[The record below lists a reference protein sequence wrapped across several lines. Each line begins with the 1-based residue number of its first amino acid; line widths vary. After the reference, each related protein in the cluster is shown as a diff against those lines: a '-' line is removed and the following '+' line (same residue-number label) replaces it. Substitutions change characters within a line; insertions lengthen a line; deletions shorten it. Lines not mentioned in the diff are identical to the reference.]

1 MATIREELV
10 LADKFSAT
18 FGRYINLS
26 STAANASSMASSAAS
41 NYQSV
46 LGSLDRRLISL
57 NAQFAAVA
65 TRQESLAASGAQNSA
80 EFIQLEQRAERLG
93 ASIRDLQTQYDLV
106 AGQFDEVSAAARK
119 AAGAQDEFA
128 ESARGAKTAG
138 SGLLGTLKSL
148 VGGYV
153 GIQGVKALVGL
164 SDTMAQTSARLN
176 MVNSQFGTTLDLNQM
191 IYESAQRSR
200 GAYADTADLVG
211 KLGTLA
217 ADSFST
223 PEELIGFA
231 EQINKQ
237 YVLSGTSAQGA
248 QAATLQLT
256 QALSSGTLRGE
267 ELNSVLEQ
275 APTIVQSI
283 GDYLGKTTGEIREL
297 ASEGLITSDIVKAAI
312 LSAAEETN
320 AAFEE
325 MPMTWSQVWTM
336 MQNTAIMALQP
347 VLSGVNWLANNIDII
362 GPPVLGLA
370 GALGFVA
377 AATAAYNAQQT
388 ITNTL
393 MAIGAAR
400 AAIKNGATL
409 AEAAA
414 TTTATGAQVGLNAA
428 MLASPVTWVVGGVM
442 LLIGALYGGVA
453 AYNELTDSSVSA
465 TGIITGAMGGLFAF
479 VGNGFILLWNIIGEA
494 ATFLENV
501 FIHPVEVVKFLFL
514 GMAES
519 VLSYIS
525 QMMQGIQ
532 DTVNKIPGV
541 EVDIT
546 SGINGLISDIQSK
559 SQSIIDN
566 TQWKEYDPIAYM
578 NIGEWAAKGY
588 SLGANFNPFGSG
600 SSFDMDDWLNN
611 TDFATDISDIAGDV
625 SGIQK
630 SVSLAD
636 EDIKSLVD
644 MAERRYVNNIN
655 LTAQSPVI
663 SVQGQNTGDSAADRR
678 ALADAIKDILV
689 EQSSSASLR
698 STARTK

>member
-106 AGQFDEVSAAARK
+106 AGQFDEVSAAARE

-362 GPPVLGLA
+362 GPPVVAVA
-370 GALGFVA
+370 GAFAIAGGAIALYTAQQKLSSAWTAIMA
-377 AATAAYNAQQT
+377 ARTMLLHGSTIAQTAAQY
-388 ITNTL
+388 
-393 MAIGAAR
+393 
-400 AAIKNGATL
+400 
-409 AEAAA
+409 
-414 TTTATGAQVGLNAA
+414 GLNAA
-428 MLASPVTWVVGGVM
+428 MLGSPVLWVVGGVM

-465 TGIITGAMGGLFAF
+465 TGIITGGIAAIVAIG
-479 VGNGFILLWNIIGEA
+479 GNGFILLWNTIG
-494 ATFLENV
+494 TFANFFGNV
-501 FIHPVEVVKFLFL
+501 FTHPVATVETLFL
-514 GMAES
+514 DMVAN
-519 VLSYIS
+519 VLGAIS
-525 QMMQGIQ
+525 GLAQGIQ
-532 DTVNKIPGV
+532 DVANSFGL
-541 EVDIT
+541 DWDLT
-546 SGINGLISDIQSK
+546 SGINSWRDKALSESARIKEASG
-559 SQSIIDN
+559 
-566 TQWKEYDPIAYM
+566 WKEYDPIAYM

-600 SSFDMDDWLNN
+600 SSFDMDDWLGN

-663 SVQGQNTGDSAADRR
+663 TVQGQNTGDSAADRR

-689 EQSSSASLR
+689 EQSSSASMR

>member
-10 LADKFSAT
+10 LADMFSPSLT
-18 FGRYINLS
+18 RYITMS
-26 STAANASSMASSAAS
+26 AQAANASSMASSAAS

-106 AGQFDEVSAAARK
+106 AGQFDEVSVAARK

-128 ESARGAKTAG
+128 ESARGANMAG
-138 SGLLGTLKSL
+138 SNLLGTLKSL
-148 VGGYV
+148 AGGYV
-153 GIQGVKALVGL
+153 GIQGIKSLVGL

-191 IYESAQRSR
+191 IYESAQASRSAYQQTAGLVAR
-200 GAYADTADLVG
+200 IGANASDA
-211 KLGTLA
+211 
-217 ADSFST
+217 FSG
-223 PEELIGFA
+223 PEEIVTFA
-231 EQINKQ
+231 EQLNKQ
-237 YVLSGTSAQGA
+237 YILSGASAAEAAGA
-248 QAATLQLT
+248 TQQLT
-256 QALSSGTLRGE
+256 QALASGVLRGD
-267 ELNSVLEQ
+267 ELNSVMDQ
-275 APTIVQSI
+275 APGAIQAI
-283 GDYLGKTTGEIREL
+283 ADYLDVTKGEIREL
-297 ASEGLITSDIVKAAI
+297 ASEGLITTDIVKAAI

-325 MPMTWSQVWTM
+325 MPLTWSQVWTM

-347 VLSGVNWLANNIDII
+347 VLGGINWLANNIDIV
-362 GPPVLGLA
+362 GPPVLGVA
-370 GALGFVA
+370 GAFVIAGGAIALYTTQQKISATWTAFMA
-377 AATAAYNAQQT
+377 ARQMLLSGATISQTAAQY
-388 ITNTL
+388 
-393 MAIGAAR
+393 
-400 AAIKNGATL
+400 
-409 AEAAA
+409 
-414 TTTATGAQVGLNAA
+414 GLNAA
-428 MLASPVTWVVGGVM
+428 MLASPIIWTVGGIM
-442 LLIGALYGGVA
+442 LLTGALYGGVA

-465 TGIITGAMGGLFAF
+465 TGIITGAMGGMFAF
-479 VGNGFILLWNIIGEA
+479 VGNGFIFLWNGISDFANFFG
-494 ATFLENV
+494 NV
-501 FIHPVEVVKFLFL
+501 FNDPVASVQLLFL
-514 GMAES
+514 GMVEN
-519 VLSYIS
+519 VLGYIGGLA
-525 QMMQGIQ
+525 QGIQ
-532 DTVNKIPGV
+532 DLLNKIPGV
-541 EVDIT
+541 EVDLT
-546 SGINGLISDIQSK
+546 SGVNEGLSKVGNLSDQIKQASG
-559 SQSIIDN
+559 
-566 TQWKEYDPIAYM
+566 WKEYAEKFDFLNPSEMAAGAYS
-578 NIGEWAAKGY
+578 W
-588 SLGANFNPFGSG
+588 GANLNLFGSG
-600 SSFDMDDWLNN
+600 TSLDMDDWLNN

-663 SVQGQNTGDSAADRR
+663 TVQGQNTGDSAADRR

>member
-1 MATIREELV
+1 
-10 LADKFSAT
+10 
-18 FGRYINLS
+18 
-26 STAANASSMASSAAS
+26 
-41 NYQSV
+41 
-46 LGSLDRRLISL
+46 
-57 NAQFAAVA
+57 
-65 TRQESLAASGAQNSA
+65 
-80 EFIQLEQRAERLG
+80 
-93 ASIRDLQTQYDLV
+93 
-106 AGQFDEVSAAARK
+106 
-119 AAGAQDEFA
+119 
-128 ESARGAKTAG
+128 
-138 SGLLGTLKSL
+138 
-148 VGGYV
+148 
-153 GIQGVKALVGL
+153 
-164 SDTMAQTSARLN
+164 MAQTSARLN

-362 GPPVLGLA
+362 GPPVVAVA
-370 GALGFVA
+370 GAFAIAGGAIALYTAQQKLSSTWTAIMA
-377 AATAAYNAQQT
+377 ARTMLLNGSTIAQTAAQY
-388 ITNTL
+388 
-393 MAIGAAR
+393 
-400 AAIKNGATL
+400 
-409 AEAAA
+409 
-414 TTTATGAQVGLNAA
+414 GLNAA
-428 MLASPVTWVVGGVM
+428 MLASPVLWAVGGVM

-600 SSFDMDDWLNN
+600 SSFDMDDWLGN

-663 SVQGQNTGDSAADRR
+663 QVQGQNTGDSAADRR

>member
-106 AGQFDEVSAAARK
+106 AGQFDEVSAAARE

-347 VLSGVNWLANNIDII
+347 VLSGVNWLANNIDTI
-362 GPPVLGLA
+362 GPPLLGL
-370 GALGFVA
+370 
-377 AATAAYNAQQT
+377 
-388 ITNTL
+388 
-393 MAIGAAR
+393 GAAFGVFWI
-400 AAIKNGATL
+400 AANGATI
-409 AEAAA
+409 AAGA
-414 TTTATGAQVGLNAA
+414 TTMLTTATNFLSIGFGVLTGNTAA
-428 MLASPVTWVVGGVM
+428 ASAAVLTYNSALMASPVTWAVGGIM
-442 LLIGALYGGVA
+442 LLTGALYGGVA

-465 TGIITGAMGGLFAF
+465 TGIITGGIAAIVAIG
-479 VGNGFILLWNIIGEA
+479 GNGFILLWNTIGSFA
-494 ATFLENV
+494 NFFGNV
-501 FIHPVEVVKFLFL
+501 FTHPVAAVETLFL
-514 GMAES
+514 DMVAN
-519 VLSYIS
+519 VLGAIS
-525 QMMQGIQ
+525 GLAQGIQ
-532 DTVNKIPGV
+532 DVANSFGL
-541 EVDIT
+541 DWNLT
-546 SGINGLISDIQSK
+546 SGINSWRDKALSESARIKEASGLTEYAPAIDYLNPSSMAAEWYTWGSK
-559 SQSIIDN
+559 
-566 TQWKEYDPIAYM
+566 
-578 NIGEWAAKGY
+578 
-588 SLGANFNPFGSG
+588 LNPFGSG
-600 SSFDMDDWLNN
+600 SSFDMDDWLSN

-663 SVQGQNTGDSAADRR
+663 TVQGQNTGDSAADRR

-689 EQSSSASLR
+689 EQSSSASMR

>member
-106 AGQFDEVSAAARK
+106 AGQFDEVSAAARE

-312 LSAAEETN
+312 LSAADETN

-325 MPMTWSQVWTM
+325 MPLTWSQVWTM
-336 MQNTAIMALQP
+336 MQNTAIIALQP
-347 VLSGVNWLANNIDII
+347 VLGGINWLANNIDIV
-362 GPPVLGLA
+362 GPPVLGVA
-370 GALGFVA
+370 GAFVIAGGAIALYTTQQKISATWTAFMA
-377 AATAAYNAQQT
+377 ARQMLLSGATISQTAAQY
-388 ITNTL
+388 
-393 MAIGAAR
+393 
-400 AAIKNGATL
+400 
-409 AEAAA
+409 
-414 TTTATGAQVGLNAA
+414 GLNAA
-428 MLASPVTWVVGGVM
+428 MLASPIIWTVGGIM
-442 LLIGALYGGVA
+442 LLTGALYGGVA

-465 TGIITGAMGGLFAF
+465 TGIITGGIAAIVAIG
-479 VGNGFILLWNIIGEA
+479 GNGFILLWNTIGSFA
-494 ATFLENV
+494 NFFGNV
-501 FIHPVEVVKFLFL
+501 FTHPVAAVETLFL
-514 GMAES
+514 DMVAN
-519 VLSYIS
+519 VLGAIS
-525 QMMQGIQ
+525 GLAQGIQ
-532 DTVNKIPGV
+532 DVANSFGL
-541 EVDIT
+541 DWDLT
-546 SGINGLISDIQSK
+546 SGINSWRDKALSESARIKEASGLTEYAPAIDYLNPSSMASEWYTWGSK
-559 SQSIIDN
+559 
-566 TQWKEYDPIAYM
+566 
-578 NIGEWAAKGY
+578 
-588 SLGANFNPFGSG
+588 LNPFGSG
-600 SSFDMDDWLNN
+600 SSFDMDDWLSN

-663 SVQGQNTGDSAADRR
+663 TVQGQNTGDSAADRR

>member
-106 AGQFDEVSAAARK
+106 AGQFDEVSAAARE

-128 ESARGAKTAG
+128 ESARGANMAG
-138 SGLLGTLKSL
+138 SNLLGTLKSL
-148 VGGYV
+148 AGGYV

-320 AAFEE
+320 ADFEE

-362 GPPVLGLA
+362 GPPVVAVA
-370 GALGFVA
+370 GAFAIAGGAIALYTAQQKLSSTWTAIMA
-377 AATAAYNAQQT
+377 ARTMLLNGSTIAQTAAQY
-388 ITNTL
+388 
-393 MAIGAAR
+393 
-400 AAIKNGATL
+400 
-409 AEAAA
+409 
-414 TTTATGAQVGLNAA
+414 GLNAA
-428 MLASPVTWVVGGVM
+428 MLGSPVMWVVGGVM

-494 ATFLENV
+494 ATFLENG

-546 SGINGLISDIQSK
+546 SGINGRISDIQSK

-663 SVQGQNTGDSAADRR
+663 TVQGQNTGDSAADRR

>member
-106 AGQFDEVSAAARK
+106 AGQFDEVSAAARE

-362 GPPVLGLA
+362 GPPVVAVA
-370 GALGFVA
+370 GAFAIAGGAIALYTAQQKLSSAWTAIMA
-377 AATAAYNAQQT
+377 ARTMLLHGSTIAQTAAQY
-388 ITNTL
+388 
-393 MAIGAAR
+393 
-400 AAIKNGATL
+400 
-409 AEAAA
+409 
-414 TTTATGAQVGLNAA
+414 GLNAA
-428 MLASPVTWVVGGVM
+428 MLGSPVMWVVGGVM

-494 ATFLENV
+494 ATFLENA
-501 FIHPVEVVKFLFL
+501 FTHPVATVETLFL
-514 GMAES
+514 DMVAN
-519 VLSYIS
+519 VLGAIS
-525 QMMQGIQ
+525 GLAQGIQ
-532 DTVNKIPGV
+532 DVANSFGL
-541 EVDIT
+541 DWDLT
-546 SGINGLISDIQSK
+546 SGINSWRDKALSESARIKEASG
-559 SQSIIDN
+559 
-566 TQWKEYDPIAYM
+566 WKEYDPIAYM

-600 SSFDMDDWLNN
+600 SSFDMDDWLSN

-663 SVQGQNTGDSAADRR
+663 TVQGQNTGDSAADRR

-689 EQSSSASLR
+689 EQSSSASMR

>member
-65 TRQESLAASGAQNSA
+65 TRQEALAASGAQNSA

-93 ASIRDLQTQYDLV
+93 SSIRDLQTQYDLV
-106 AGQFDEVSAAARK
+106 VGQFDEVSVAARK
-119 AAGAQDEFA
+119 AAGARDEFA
-128 ESARGAKTAG
+128 ESARGANMAG
-138 SGLLGTLKSL
+138 SNLLGTLKSL
-148 VGGYV
+148 AGGYV

-362 GPPVLGLA
+362 GPPVVAVA
-370 GALGFVA
+370 GAFAIAGGAIALYTAQQKLSSAWTAIMA
-377 AATAAYNAQQT
+377 ARTMLLNGSTIAQTAAQY
-388 ITNTL
+388 
-393 MAIGAAR
+393 
-400 AAIKNGATL
+400 
-409 AEAAA
+409 
-414 TTTATGAQVGLNAA
+414 GLNAA
-428 MLASPVTWVVGGVM
+428 MLGSPVMWVVGGVM

-465 TGIITGAMGGLFAF
+465 TGIITGAMAGLFAF
-479 VGNGFILLWNIIGEA
+479 VGNGFIFLWNGVSD
-494 ATFLENV
+494 FVNFFGNV
-501 FIHPVEVVKFLFL
+501 FNDPVASVQLLFL
-514 GMAES
+514 GMVEN
-519 VLSYIS
+519 VLGYIGGLA
-525 QMMQGIQ
+525 QGIQ
-532 DTVNKIPGV
+532 DLLNKIPGV
-541 EVDIT
+541 EVDLT
-546 SGINGLISDIQSK
+546 SGVNEGLSKVGNLSDQIKQASG
-559 SQSIIDN
+559 
-566 TQWKEYDPIAYM
+566 WKEYAEKFDFLSPSEMAAGAYS
-578 NIGEWAAKGY
+578 W
-588 SLGANFNPFGSG
+588 GANLNLFGSG
-600 SSFDMDDWLNN
+600 TSFDMDDWLNN

-663 SVQGQNTGDSAADRR
+663 TVQGQNTGDSAADRR

>member
-80 EFIQLEQRAERLG
+80 EFIQLEQRADRLG

-106 AGQFDEVSAAARK
+106 AGQFDEVSAAARE

-138 SGLLGTLKSL
+138 SGLLGSLKSL

-362 GPPVLGLA
+362 GPPVVAVA
-370 GALGFVA
+370 GAFAIAGGAIALYTAQQKLSSAWTAIMA
-377 AATAAYNAQQT
+377 ARTMLLHGSTIAQTAAQY
-388 ITNTL
+388 
-393 MAIGAAR
+393 
-400 AAIKNGATL
+400 
-409 AEAAA
+409 
-414 TTTATGAQVGLNAA
+414 GLNAA
-428 MLASPVTWVVGGVM
+428 MLGSPVMWVVGGVM

-630 SVSLAD
+630 SVSLAE

-663 SVQGQNTGDSAADRR
+663 TVQGQNTGDSAADRR

>member
-93 ASIRDLQTQYDLV
+93 SSIRDLQTQYDLV
-106 AGQFDEVSAAARK
+106 AGQFDEVSVAARK

-128 ESARGAKTAG
+128 ESSRGANMAG
-138 SGLLGTLKSL
+138 SNLLGTLKSL
-148 VGGYV
+148 AGGYV
-153 GIQGVKALVGL
+153 GIQGIKSLGGL

-176 MVNSQFGTTLDLNQM
+176 RVNSQFGTTLDLNQM

-200 GAYADTADLVG
+200 GAYAATTDLVG

-248 QAATLQLT
+248 KAATLQLT

-325 MPMTWSQVWTM
+325 MPLTWSQVWTM

-347 VLSGVNWLANNIDII
+347 VLGGINWLVNNIDTI
-362 GPPVLGLA
+362 GPPLLGL
-370 GALGFVA
+370 
-377 AATAAYNAQQT
+377 
-388 ITNTL
+388 
-393 MAIGAAR
+393 GAAFGVFWI
-400 AAIKNGATL
+400 AANGATI
-409 AEAAA
+409 AAGA
-414 TTTATGAQVGLNAA
+414 TTMLTTATNFLSIGFGVLTGNTAA
-428 MLASPVTWVVGGVM
+428 ASAAVLTYNSALMASPVTWALGGVM
-442 LLIGALYGGVA
+442 LLTGALYGGVA

-465 TGIITGAMGGLFAF
+465 TGIITGGIAAIVAIG
-479 VGNGFILLWNIIGEA
+479 GNGFILLWNTIGSFA
-494 ATFLENV
+494 NFFGNV
-501 FIHPVEVVKFLFL
+501 FTHPVAAVETLFL
-514 GMAES
+514 DMVAN
-519 VLSYIS
+519 VLGAIS
-525 QMMQGIQ
+525 GLAQGIQ
-532 DTVNKIPGV
+532 DVANSFGL
-541 EVDIT
+541 DWDLT
-546 SGINGLISDIQSK
+546 SGINSWRDKALSESARIKEASGLTEYAPAIDYLNPSSMASEWYTWGSK
-559 SQSIIDN
+559 
-566 TQWKEYDPIAYM
+566 
-578 NIGEWAAKGY
+578 
-588 SLGANFNPFGSG
+588 LNPFGSG
-600 SSFDMDDWLNN
+600 SSFDMDDWLSN

-630 SVSLAD
+630 NVSLAE

-663 SVQGQNTGDSAADRR
+663 TVQGQNTGDSAADRR

>member
-26 STAANASSMASSAAS
+26 STAANASSMASSAAA

-65 TRQESLAASGAQNSA
+65 TRQEALAASGAQNSA

-106 AGQFDEVSAAARK
+106 AGQFDEVSAAARE

-362 GPPVLGLA
+362 GPPVVAVA
-370 GALGFVA
+370 GAFAIAGGAIALYTAQQKLSSAWTAIMA
-377 AATAAYNAQQT
+377 ARTMLLHGSTIAQTAAQY
-388 ITNTL
+388 
-393 MAIGAAR
+393 
-400 AAIKNGATL
+400 
-409 AEAAA
+409 
-414 TTTATGAQVGLNAA
+414 GLNAA
-428 MLASPVTWVVGGVM
+428 MLGSPVMWVVGGVM

-465 TGIITGAMGGLFAF
+465 TGIITGGIAAIVAIG
-479 VGNGFILLWNIIGEA
+479 GNGFILLWNTIGSFA
-494 ATFLENV
+494 NFFGNV
-501 FIHPVEVVKFLFL
+501 FTHPVAAVETLFL
-514 GMAES
+514 DMVAN
-519 VLSYIS
+519 VLGAIS
-525 QMMQGIQ
+525 GLAQGIQ
-532 DTVNKIPGV
+532 DVANSFGL
-541 EVDIT
+541 DWDLT
-546 SGINGLISDIQSK
+546 SGINSWRDKALSESARIKEASGLTEYAPAIDYLNPSSMASEWYTWGSK
-559 SQSIIDN
+559 
-566 TQWKEYDPIAYM
+566 
-578 NIGEWAAKGY
+578 
-588 SLGANFNPFGSG
+588 LNPFGSG
-600 SSFDMDDWLNN
+600 SSFDMDDWLSN

-663 SVQGQNTGDSAADRR
+663 TVQGQNTGDSAADRR

>member
-80 EFIQLEQRAERLG
+80 EFVQLEQRAERLG

-106 AGQFDEVSAAARK
+106 AGQFDEVSAAARE

-362 GPPVLGLA
+362 GPPVVAVA
-370 GALGFVA
+370 GAFAIAGGAIALYTAQQKLSSAWTAIMA
-377 AATAAYNAQQT
+377 ARTMLLHGSTIAQTAAQY
-388 ITNTL
+388 
-393 MAIGAAR
+393 
-400 AAIKNGATL
+400 
-409 AEAAA
+409 
-414 TTTATGAQVGLNAA
+414 GLNAA
-428 MLASPVTWVVGGVM
+428 MLGSPVMWVVGGVM

-479 VGNGFILLWNIIGEA
+479 VGNGFILLWNIIEEA
-494 ATFLENV
+494 ATFLENA
-501 FIHPVEVVKFLFL
+501 FTHPVATVETLFL
-514 GMAES
+514 DMVAN
-519 VLSYIS
+519 VLGAIS
-525 QMMQGIQ
+525 GLAQGIQ
-532 DTVNKIPGV
+532 DVANSFGL
-541 EVDIT
+541 DWDLT
-546 SGINGLISDIQSK
+546 SGINSWRDKALSESARIKEASG
-559 SQSIIDN
+559 
-566 TQWKEYDPIAYM
+566 WKEYDPIAYM

-600 SSFDMDDWLNN
+600 SSFDMDDWLSN

-663 SVQGQNTGDSAADRR
+663 TVQGQNTGDSAADRR

-689 EQSSSASLR
+689 EQSSSASMR

>member
-106 AGQFDEVSAAARK
+106 AGQFDEVSAAARE

-362 GPPVLGLA
+362 GPPVVAVA
-370 GALGFVA
+370 GAFAIAGGAIALYTAQQKLSSAWTAIMA
-377 AATAAYNAQQT
+377 ARTMLLHGSTIAQTAAQY
-388 ITNTL
+388 
-393 MAIGAAR
+393 
-400 AAIKNGATL
+400 
-409 AEAAA
+409 
-414 TTTATGAQVGLNAA
+414 GLNAA
-428 MLASPVTWVVGGVM
+428 MLGSPVMWVVGGVM

-600 SSFDMDDWLNN
+600 SSFDMDDWLGN

-663 SVQGQNTGDSAADRR
+663 TVQGQNTGDSAADRR

-689 EQSSSASLR
+689 EQSSSASMR

>member
-26 STAANASSMASSAAS
+26 STAANASSMASSAAA

-65 TRQESLAASGAQNSA
+65 TRQEALAASGAQNSA

-93 ASIRDLQTQYDLV
+93 SSIRDLQTQYDLV
-106 AGQFDEVSAAARK
+106 SGQFDEVSVAARK

-128 ESARGAKTAG
+128 ESSRGANMAG
-138 SGLLGTLKSL
+138 SNLLGTLKSL
-148 VGGYV
+148 AGGYV
-153 GIQGVKALVGL
+153 GIQGIKSLVGL

-191 IYESAQRSR
+191 IYESAQASRS
-200 GAYADTADLVG
+200 AYQQTADLVARIG
-211 KLGTLA
+211 A
-217 ADSFST
+217 NASDAFSG
-223 PEELIGFA
+223 PEEIVTFA
-231 EQINKQ
+231 EQLNKQ
-237 YVLSGTSAQGA
+237 YILSGASAAEAAGA
-248 QAATLQLT
+248 TQQLT
-256 QALSSGTLRGE
+256 QALASGVLRGD
-267 ELNSVLEQ
+267 ELNSVMDQ
-275 APTIVQSI
+275 APGAIQAI
-283 GDYLGKTTGEIREL
+283 ADYLDVTKGEIREL
-297 ASEGLITSDIVKAAI
+297 ASEGLITTDIVKAAI

-325 MPMTWSQVWTM
+325 MPLTWSQVWTM
-336 MQNTAIMALQP
+336 MQNTAIIALQP
-347 VLSGVNWLANNIDII
+347 VLGGINWLVNNIDTI
-362 GPPVLGLA
+362 GPPLLGL
-370 GALGFVA
+370 
-377 AATAAYNAQQT
+377 
-388 ITNTL
+388 
-393 MAIGAAR
+393 GAAFGVFWI
-400 AAIKNGATL
+400 AANGATI
-409 AEAAA
+409 AAGA
-414 TTTATGAQVGLNAA
+414 TTMLTTATNFLSIGFGVLTGNTAA
-428 MLASPVTWVVGGVM
+428 ASAAVLTYNSALMASPVTWAVGGIM
-442 LLIGALYGGVA
+442 LLTGALYGGVA

-611 TDFATDISDIAGDV
+611 TDFATDISDIAGNV

-630 SVSLAD
+630 SVSLAE

-663 SVQGQNTGDSAADRR
+663 QVQGQNTGDSAADRR

>member
-26 STAANASSMASSAAS
+26 STAANASSMASSAAA

-65 TRQESLAASGAQNSA
+65 TRQEALAASGAQNSA

-93 ASIRDLQTQYDLV
+93 SSIRDLQTQYDLV
-106 AGQFDEVSAAARK
+106 SGQFDEVSVAARK

-176 MVNSQFGTTLDLNQM
+176 MVNSQFGTTLDLNRE
-191 IYESAQRSR
+191 IYEVAQASR
-200 GAYADTADLVG
+200 GAYQQTADLVSN
-211 KLGTLA
+211 LGLQA
-217 ADSFST
+217 SEAFSG
-223 PEELIGFA
+223 PKELLDFA

-237 YVLSGTSAQGA
+237 YTISGASAQEAEGA
-248 QAATLQLT
+248 THQLIQAMA
-256 QALSSGTLRGE
+256 SGVLRGE
-267 ELNSVLEQ
+267 ELNSVMNQ
-275 APTIVQSI
+275 APMITQSI
-283 GDYLGKTTGEIREL
+283 MEYMGVTKGELREL
-297 ASEGLITSDIVKAAI
+297 ASEGLITTDIVKEAI
-312 LSAAEETN
+312 LRAADETN
-320 AAFEE
+320 AIFEE
-325 MPMTWSQVWTM
+325 MPLTWSQMWTM

-347 VLSGVNWLANNIDII
+347 VLGGINWLANNIDIV
-362 GPPVLGLA
+362 GPPVLGVA
-370 GALGFVA
+370 GAFVIAGGAIALYTTQQKISATWTAFMA
-377 AATAAYNAQQT
+377 ARQMLLSGATISQTAAQY
-388 ITNTL
+388 
-393 MAIGAAR
+393 
-400 AAIKNGATL
+400 
-409 AEAAA
+409 
-414 TTTATGAQVGLNAA
+414 GLNAA
-428 MLASPVTWVVGGVM
+428 MLASPIIWTVGGIM
-442 LLIGALYGGVA
+442 LLTGALYGGVA

-479 VGNGFILLWNIIGEA
+479 VGNGFIFLWNGISDFANFFG
-494 ATFLENV
+494 NV
-501 FIHPVEVVKFLFL
+501 FNDPVASVQLLFL
-514 GMAES
+514 GMVEN
-519 VLSYIS
+519 VLGYIGGLA
-525 QMMQGIQ
+525 QGIQ
-532 DTVNKIPGV
+532 DLLNKIPGV
-541 EVDIT
+541 EVDLT
-546 SGINGLISDIQSK
+546 SGVNEGLSKVGNLSDQIKQASG
-559 SQSIIDN
+559 
-566 TQWKEYDPIAYM
+566 WKEYAEKFDFLNPSEMAAGAYSW
-578 NIGEWAAKGY
+578 GSK
-588 SLGANFNPFGSG
+588 LNPFGSG

-663 SVQGQNTGDSAADRR
+663 TVQGQNTGDSAADRR

>member
-26 STAANASSMASSAAS
+26 STAANASSMASSAAA

-65 TRQESLAASGAQNSA
+65 TRQEALAASGAQNSA

-93 ASIRDLQTQYDLV
+93 SSIRDLQTQYDLV
-106 AGQFDEVSAAARK
+106 SGQFDEVSVAARK

-128 ESARGAKTAG
+128 ESARGANMAG
-138 SGLLGTLKSL
+138 SNLLGTLKSL
-148 VGGYV
+148 AGGYV
-153 GIQGVKALVGL
+153 GIQGIKSLVGL

-200 GAYADTADLVG
+200 GAYAATTDLVG

-312 LSAAEETN
+312 LSAADETN

-325 MPMTWSQVWTM
+325 MPLTWSQVWTM

-347 VLSGVNWLANNIDII
+347 VLGGINWLVNNIDTI
-362 GPPVLGLA
+362 GPPLLGL
-370 GALGFVA
+370 
-377 AATAAYNAQQT
+377 
-388 ITNTL
+388 
-393 MAIGAAR
+393 GAAFGVFWI
-400 AAIKNGATL
+400 AANGATI
-409 AEAAA
+409 AAGA
-414 TTTATGAQVGLNAA
+414 TTMLTTATNFLSIGFGVLTGNTAA
-428 MLASPVTWVVGGVM
+428 ASAAVLTYNSALMASPVTWAVGGIM
-442 LLIGALYGGVA
+442 LLTGALYGGVA

-465 TGIITGAMGGLFAF
+465 TGIITGGIAAIVAIG
-479 VGNGFILLWNIIGEA
+479 GNGFILLWNTIGSFA
-494 ATFLENV
+494 NFFGNV
-501 FIHPVEVVKFLFL
+501 FTHPVAAVETLFL
-514 GMAES
+514 DMVAN
-519 VLSYIS
+519 VLGAIS
-525 QMMQGIQ
+525 GLAQGIQ
-532 DTVNKIPGV
+532 DVANSFGL
-541 EVDIT
+541 DWDLT
-546 SGINGLISDIQSK
+546 SGINSWRDKALSESARIKDSSGLTEYASAIDYLNPSSMAAEWYTWGSK
-559 SQSIIDN
+559 
-566 TQWKEYDPIAYM
+566 
-578 NIGEWAAKGY
+578 
-588 SLGANFNPFGSG
+588 LNPFGSG
-600 SSFDMDDWLNN
+600 SSVDMDDWLNN

-630 SVSLAD
+630 SVSLAE

-663 SVQGQNTGDSAADRR
+663 TVQGQNTGDSAADRR

>member
-65 TRQESLAASGAQNSA
+65 TRQEALAASGAQNSA

-93 ASIRDLQTQYDLV
+93 SSIRDLQTQYDLV
-106 AGQFDEVSAAARK
+106 AGQFDEVSVAARK

-128 ESARGAKTAG
+128 ESARGANMAG
-138 SGLLGTLKSL
+138 SNLLGTLKSL
-148 VGGYV
+148 AGGYV

-362 GPPVLGLA
+362 GPPVVAVA
-370 GALGFVA
+370 GAFAIAGGAIALYTAQQKLSSTWTAIMA
-377 AATAAYNAQQT
+377 ARTMLLHGSTIAQTAAQY
-388 ITNTL
+388 
-393 MAIGAAR
+393 
-400 AAIKNGATL
+400 
-409 AEAAA
+409 
-414 TTTATGAQVGLNAA
+414 GLNAA
-428 MLASPVTWVVGGVM
+428 MLGSPVMWVVGGVM

-663 SVQGQNTGDSAADRR
+663 TVQGQNTGDSAADRR

>member
-1 MATIREELV
+1 MAARTMLLHGSTI
-10 LADKFSAT
+10 AQ
-18 FGRYINLS
+18 
-26 STAANASSMASSAAS
+26 TAA
-41 NYQSV
+41 
-46 LGSLDRRLISL
+46 
-57 NAQFAAVA
+57 
-65 TRQESLAASGAQNSA
+65 
-80 EFIQLEQRAERLG
+80 
-93 ASIRDLQTQYDLV
+93 QY
-106 AGQFDEVSAAARK
+106 
-119 AAGAQDEFA
+119 
-128 ESARGAKTAG
+128 
-138 SGLLGTLKSL
+138 
-148 VGGYV
+148 
-153 GIQGVKALVGL
+153 
-164 SDTMAQTSARLN
+164 
-176 MVNSQFGTTLDLNQM
+176 
-191 IYESAQRSR
+191 
-200 GAYADTADLVG
+200 
-211 KLGTLA
+211 
-217 ADSFST
+217 
-223 PEELIGFA
+223 
-231 EQINKQ
+231 
-237 YVLSGTSAQGA
+237 
-248 QAATLQLT
+248 
-256 QALSSGTLRGE
+256 
-267 ELNSVLEQ
+267 
-275 APTIVQSI
+275 
-283 GDYLGKTTGEIREL
+283 
-297 ASEGLITSDIVKAAI
+297 
-312 LSAAEETN
+312 
-320 AAFEE
+320 
-325 MPMTWSQVWTM
+325 
-336 MQNTAIMALQP
+336 
-347 VLSGVNWLANNIDII
+347 
-362 GPPVLGLA
+362 
-370 GALGFVA
+370 
-377 AATAAYNAQQT
+377 
-388 ITNTL
+388 
-393 MAIGAAR
+393 
-400 AAIKNGATL
+400 
-409 AEAAA
+409 
-414 TTTATGAQVGLNAA
+414 GLNAA
-428 MLASPVTWVVGGVM
+428 MLGSPVMWVVGGVM

-600 SSFDMDDWLNN
+600 SSFDMDDWLSN

-663 SVQGQNTGDSAADRR
+663 TVQGQNTGDSAADRR

-689 EQSSSASLR
+689 EQSSSASMR

>member
-106 AGQFDEVSAAARK
+106 AGQFDEVSAAARE

-347 VLSGVNWLANNIDII
+347 ILSGVNWLANNIDII
-362 GPPVLGLA
+362 GPPVVAVA
-370 GALGFVA
+370 GAFAIAGGAIALYTAQQKLSSAWTAIMA
-377 AATAAYNAQQT
+377 ARTMLLHGSTIAQTAAQY
-388 ITNTL
+388 
-393 MAIGAAR
+393 
-400 AAIKNGATL
+400 
-409 AEAAA
+409 
-414 TTTATGAQVGLNAA
+414 GLNAA
-428 MLASPVTWVVGGVM
+428 MLGSPVMWVVGGVM

-465 TGIITGAMGGLFAF
+465 TGIITGGIAAIVAIG
-479 VGNGFILLWNIIGEA
+479 GNGFILLWNTIGSFA
-494 ATFLENV
+494 NFFGNV
-501 FIHPVEVVKFLFL
+501 FTHPVAAVETLFL
-514 GMAES
+514 DMVAN
-519 VLSYIS
+519 VLGAIS
-525 QMMQGIQ
+525 GLAQGIQ
-532 DTVNKIPGV
+532 DVANSFGL
-541 EVDIT
+541 DWDLT
-546 SGINGLISDIQSK
+546 SGINSWRDKALSESARIKEASGLTEYAPAIDYLNPSSMASEWYTWGSK
-559 SQSIIDN
+559 
-566 TQWKEYDPIAYM
+566 
-578 NIGEWAAKGY
+578 
-588 SLGANFNPFGSG
+588 LNPFGSG
-600 SSFDMDDWLNN
+600 SSFDMDDWLGN

-663 SVQGQNTGDSAADRR
+663 TVQGQNTGDSAADRR

-689 EQSSSASLR
+689 EQSSSASMR

>member
-41 NYQSV
+41 NYRSV
-46 LGSLDRRLISL
+46 LGTLDRRLISL

-65 TRQESLAASGAQNSA
+65 TRQEALAASGAQNSA

-106 AGQFDEVSAAARK
+106 AGQFDDVSAAARE

-128 ESARGAKTAG
+128 DSALGAQTAG
-138 SGLLGTLKSL
+138 SGLLGSLKSL

-176 MVNSQFGTTLDLNQM
+176 MVNSQFGTTLDLNRM

-312 LSAAEETN
+312 LSTADKTN

-325 MPMTWSQVWTM
+325 MPLTWSQVWTM

-347 VLSGVNWLANNIDII
+347 VLGGVNWLANNIDII
-362 GPPVLGLA
+362 GPPVLAVA
-370 GALGFVA
+370 GAFAIAGGAIALYTA
-377 AATAAYNAQQT
+377 QQKIAATWNTIMAAHQALTTGVTMEQTAAQY
-388 ITNTL
+388 
-393 MAIGAAR
+393 
-400 AAIKNGATL
+400 
-409 AEAAA
+409 
-414 TTTATGAQVGLNAA
+414 GLNAA
-428 MLASPVTWVVGGVM
+428 MLANPALWVVGGVM
-442 LLIGALYGGVA
+442 LLTGALYGGVA

-479 VGNGFILLWNIIGEA
+479 VGNGFVLLWNTIGYG

-501 FIHPVEVVKFLFL
+501 FVHPIEVVKLLFL
-514 GMAES
+514 GLAES
-519 VLSYIS
+519 VLGY
-525 QMMQGIQ
+525 MGEMAQGIQ
-532 DTVNKIPGV
+532 DTINKIPGV
-541 EVDIT
+541 EVDLT
-546 SGINGLISDIQSK
+546 SGINSRLADVQSR
-559 SQSIIDN
+559 SQSIMQN
-566 TQWKEYDPIAYM
+566 TQWKEYDPIEYM
-578 NIGEWAAKGY
+578 SISGMASKGY
-588 SLGANFNPFGSG
+588 QWGANLFGG
-600 SSFDMDDWLNN
+600 NQAAAPGVDWETMVAESNARLG
-611 TDFATDISDIAGDV
+611 DIAGDV

-655 LTAQSPVI
+655 LSTQAPVI
-663 SVQGQNTGDSAADRR
+663 QVQGQNTGNSAADRR
-678 ALADAIKDILV
+678 ALADTIKDMLN
-689 EQSSSASLR
+689 EQRAAQALH
-698 STARTK
+698 STARVQ

>member
-26 STAANASSMASSAAS
+26 STAANASSMASSAAA

-65 TRQESLAASGAQNSA
+65 TRQEALAASGAQNSA

-106 AGQFDEVSAAARK
+106 AGQFDEVSAAARE

-138 SGLLGTLKSL
+138 SGLLGSLKSL

-362 GPPVLGLA
+362 GPPVVAVA
-370 GALGFVA
+370 GAFAIAGGAIALYTAQQKLSSAWTAIMA
-377 AATAAYNAQQT
+377 ARTMLLHGSTIAQTAAQY
-388 ITNTL
+388 
-393 MAIGAAR
+393 
-400 AAIKNGATL
+400 
-409 AEAAA
+409 
-414 TTTATGAQVGLNAA
+414 GLNAA
-428 MLASPVTWVVGGVM
+428 MLGSPVMWVVGGVM

-479 VGNGFILLWNIIGEA
+479 VGNGFIFLWNGVSD
-494 ATFLENV
+494 FVNFFGNV
-501 FIHPVEVVKFLFL
+501 FNDPVASVQLLFL
-514 GMAES
+514 GMVEN
-519 VLSYIS
+519 VLGYIGGLA
-525 QMMQGIQ
+525 QGIQ
-532 DTVNKIPGV
+532 DLLNKIPGV
-541 EVDIT
+541 EVDLT
-546 SGINGLISDIQSK
+546 SGVNEGLSKVGNLSDQIKQASG
-559 SQSIIDN
+559 
-566 TQWKEYDPIAYM
+566 WKEYAEKFDFLNPSEMAAGAYS
-578 NIGEWAAKGY
+578 W
-588 SLGANFNPFGSG
+588 GANLNLFGSG
-600 SSFDMDDWLNN
+600 TSFDDDWLGN

-663 SVQGQNTGDSAADRR
+663 TVQGQNTGDSAADRR

>member
-65 TRQESLAASGAQNSA
+65 TRQEALAASGAQNSA

-93 ASIRDLQTQYDLV
+93 SSIRDLQTQYDLV
-106 AGQFDEVSAAARK
+106 AGQFDEVSVAARK

-128 ESARGAKTAG
+128 ESARGANMAG
-138 SGLLGTLKSL
+138 SNLLGTLKSL
-148 VGGYV
+148 AGGYV
-153 GIQGVKALVGL
+153 GIQGIKSLVGL

-312 LSAAEETN
+312 LSAADETN

-362 GPPVLGLA
+362 GPPVVAVA
-370 GALGFVA
+370 GAFAIAGGAIALYTAQQKLSSTWTAIMA
-377 AATAAYNAQQT
+377 ARTMLLNGSTIAQTAAQY
-388 ITNTL
+388 
-393 MAIGAAR
+393 
-400 AAIKNGATL
+400 
-409 AEAAA
+409 
-414 TTTATGAQVGLNAA
+414 GLNAA
-428 MLASPVTWVVGGVM
+428 MLASPVLWAVGGVM

-600 SSFDMDDWLNN
+600 SSFDMDDWLGN

-663 SVQGQNTGDSAADRR
+663 QVQGQNTGDSAADRR

>member
-106 AGQFDEVSAAARK
+106 AGQFDEVSAAARE

-223 PEELIGFA
+223 PEELTEFA

-362 GPPVLGLA
+362 GPPVVAVA
-370 GALGFVA
+370 GAFAIAGGAIALYTAQQKLSSAWTAIMA
-377 AATAAYNAQQT
+377 ARTMLLHGSTIAQTAAQY
-388 ITNTL
+388 
-393 MAIGAAR
+393 
-400 AAIKNGATL
+400 
-409 AEAAA
+409 
-414 TTTATGAQVGLNAA
+414 GLNAA
-428 MLASPVTWVVGGVM
+428 MLGSPVLWVVGGVM

-465 TGIITGAMGGLFAF
+465 TGIITGGIAAIVAIG
-479 VGNGFILLWNIIGEA
+479 GNGFILLWNTIG
-494 ATFLENV
+494 TFANFFGNV
-501 FIHPVEVVKFLFL
+501 FTHPVAAVETLFL
-514 GMAES
+514 DMVAN
-519 VLSYIS
+519 VLGAIS
-525 QMMQGIQ
+525 GLAQGIQ
-532 DTVNKIPGV
+532 DVANSFGL
-541 EVDIT
+541 DWDLT
-546 SGINGLISDIQSK
+546 SGINSWRDKALSESARIKEASGLTEYAPAIDYLNPSSMASEWYTWGSK
-559 SQSIIDN
+559 
-566 TQWKEYDPIAYM
+566 
-578 NIGEWAAKGY
+578 
-588 SLGANFNPFGSG
+588 LNPFGSG
-600 SSFDMDDWLNN
+600 SSFDMDDWLSN

-663 SVQGQNTGDSAADRR
+663 TVQGQNTGDSAADRR

-689 EQSSSASLR
+689 EQSSSASMR

>member
-106 AGQFDEVSAAARK
+106 AGQFDEVSAAARE

-297 ASEGLITSDIVKAAI
+297 ASEGLITSDIVKEAI
-312 LSAAEETN
+312 LRAADETN
-320 AAFEE
+320 AIFEE
-325 MPMTWSQVWTM
+325 MPLTWSQVWTM

-362 GPPVLGLA
+362 GPPVVAVA
-370 GALGFVA
+370 GAFAIAGGAIALYTAQQKLSSAWTAIMA
-377 AATAAYNAQQT
+377 ARTMLLHGSTIAQTAAQY
-388 ITNTL
+388 
-393 MAIGAAR
+393 
-400 AAIKNGATL
+400 
-409 AEAAA
+409 
-414 TTTATGAQVGLNAA
+414 GLNAA
-428 MLASPVTWVVGGVM
+428 MLGSPVMWVVGGVM

-600 SSFDMDDWLNN
+600 SSFDMDDWLSN

-663 SVQGQNTGDSAADRR
+663 TVQGQNTGDSAADRR

-689 EQSSSASLR
+689 EQSSSASMR

>member
-106 AGQFDEVSAAARK
+106 AGQFDEVSAAARE

-347 VLSGVNWLANNIDII
+347 ILSGVNWLANNIDII
-362 GPPVLGLA
+362 GPPVVAVA
-370 GALGFVA
+370 GAFAIAGGAIALYTAQQKLSSAWTAIMA
-377 AATAAYNAQQT
+377 ARTMLLHGSTIAQTAAQY
-388 ITNTL
+388 
-393 MAIGAAR
+393 
-400 AAIKNGATL
+400 
-409 AEAAA
+409 
-414 TTTATGAQVGLNAA
+414 GLNAA
-428 MLASPVTWVVGGVM
+428 MLGSPVMWVVGGVM

-465 TGIITGAMGGLFAF
+465 TGIITGGIAAIVAIG
-479 VGNGFILLWNIIGEA
+479 GNGFILLWNTIGSFA
-494 ATFLENV
+494 NFFGNV
-501 FIHPVEVVKFLFL
+501 FTHPVAAVETLFL
-514 GMAES
+514 DMVAN
-519 VLSYIS
+519 VLGAIS
-525 QMMQGIQ
+525 GLAQGIQ
-532 DTVNKIPGV
+532 DVANSFGL
-541 EVDIT
+541 DWDLT
-546 SGINGLISDIQSK
+546 SGINSWRDKALSESARIKEASGLTEYAPAIDYLNPSSMASEWYTWGSK
-559 SQSIIDN
+559 
-566 TQWKEYDPIAYM
+566 
-578 NIGEWAAKGY
+578 
-588 SLGANFNPFGSG
+588 LNPFGSG
-600 SSFDMDDWLNN
+600 SSFDMDDWLGN

-636 EDIKSLVD
+636 EDIKS
-644 MAERRYVNNIN
+644 
-655 LTAQSPVI
+655 PVI
-663 SVQGQNTGDSAADRR
+663 TVQGQNTGDSAADRR

-689 EQSSSASLR
+689 EQSSSASMR

>member
-26 STAANASSMASSAAS
+26 STAANASSMASSAAA

-65 TRQESLAASGAQNSA
+65 TRQEALAASGAQNSA

-93 ASIRDLQTQYDLV
+93 SSIRDLQAQYDLV
-106 AGQFDEVSAAARK
+106 AGQFDEVSVAARK

-128 ESARGAKTAG
+128 ESAQGANMAG
-138 SGLLGTLKSL
+138 SNLLGTLKSL
-148 VGGYV
+148 AGGYV
-153 GIQGVKALVGL
+153 GIQGIKSLVGL

-191 IYESAQRSR
+191 IYESAQASRS
-200 GAYADTADLVG
+200 AYQQTADLVARIG
-211 KLGTLA
+211 A
-217 ADSFST
+217 NASDAFSG
-223 PEELIGFA
+223 PEEIVTFA
-231 EQINKQ
+231 EQLNKQ
-237 YVLSGTSAQGA
+237 YILSGASAAEAAGA
-248 QAATLQLT
+248 TQQLT
-256 QALSSGTLRGE
+256 QALASGVLRGD
-267 ELNSVLEQ
+267 ELNSVMDQ
-275 APTIVQSI
+275 APGAIQAI
-283 GDYLGKTTGEIREL
+283 ADYLDVTKGEIREL

-320 AAFEE
+320 ADFEE
-325 MPMTWSQVWTM
+325 MPLTWSQVWTM

-362 GPPVLGLA
+362 GPPVVAVA
-370 GALGFVA
+370 GAFAIAGGAIALYTAQQKLSSTWTAIMA
-377 AATAAYNAQQT
+377 ARTMLLNGSTIAQTAAQY
-388 ITNTL
+388 
-393 MAIGAAR
+393 
-400 AAIKNGATL
+400 
-409 AEAAA
+409 
-414 TTTATGAQVGLNAA
+414 GLNAA
-428 MLASPVTWVVGGVM
+428 MLGSPVMWVVGGVM

-663 SVQGQNTGDSAADRR
+663 TVQGQNTGDSAADRR

>member
-106 AGQFDEVSAAARK
+106 AGQFDEVSAAARE

-362 GPPVLGLA
+362 GPPVVAVA
-370 GALGFVA
+370 GAFAIAGGAIALYTAQQKLSSAWTAIMA
-377 AATAAYNAQQT
+377 ARTMLLHGSTIAQTAAQY
-388 ITNTL
+388 
-393 MAIGAAR
+393 
-400 AAIKNGATL
+400 
-409 AEAAA
+409 
-414 TTTATGAQVGLNAA
+414 GLNAA
-428 MLASPVTWVVGGVM
+428 MLGSPVMWVVGGVM

-465 TGIITGAMGGLFAF
+465 TGIITGGIAAIVAIG
-479 VGNGFILLWNIIGEA
+479 GNGFILLWNTIGSFA
-494 ATFLENV
+494 NFFGNV
-501 FIHPVEVVKFLFL
+501 FTHPVAAVETLFL
-514 GMAES
+514 DMVAN
-519 VLSYIS
+519 VLGAIS
-525 QMMQGIQ
+525 GLAQGIQ
-532 DTVNKIPGV
+532 DVANSFGL
-541 EVDIT
+541 DWDLT
-546 SGINGLISDIQSK
+546 SGINSWRDKALSESARIKEASGLTEYAPAIDYLNPSSMASEWYTWGSK
-559 SQSIIDN
+559 
-566 TQWKEYDPIAYM
+566 
-578 NIGEWAAKGY
+578 
-588 SLGANFNPFGSG
+588 LNPFGSG
-600 SSFDMDDWLNN
+600 SSFDMDDWLGN

-663 SVQGQNTGDSAADRR
+663 TVQGQNTGDSAADRR

-689 EQSSSASLR
+689 EQSSSASMR

>member
-106 AGQFDEVSAAARK
+106 AGQFDEVSAAARE

-153 GIQGVKALVGL
+153 GIQGIKSLVGL

-283 GDYLGKTTGEIREL
+283 GDYMGKTTGEIREL

-325 MPMTWSQVWTM
+325 MPLTWSQVWTM

-362 GPPVLGLA
+362 GPPVVAVA
-370 GALGFVA
+370 GAFAIAGGAIALYTAQQKLSSAWTAIMA
-377 AATAAYNAQQT
+377 ARTMLLHGSTIAQTAAQY
-388 ITNTL
+388 
-393 MAIGAAR
+393 
-400 AAIKNGATL
+400 
-409 AEAAA
+409 
-414 TTTATGAQVGLNAA
+414 GLNAA
-428 MLASPVTWVVGGVM
+428 MLGSPVMWVVGGVM

-501 FIHPVEVVKFLFL
+501 FTHPVAAVETLFL
-514 GMAES
+514 DMVAN
-519 VLSYIS
+519 VLGAIS
-525 QMMQGIQ
+525 GLAQGIQ
-532 DTVNKIPGV
+532 DVANSFGL
-541 EVDIT
+541 DWDLT
-546 SGINGLISDIQSK
+546 SGINSWRDKALSESARIKEASG
-559 SQSIIDN
+559 
-566 TQWKEYDPIAYM
+566 WKEYDPIAYM

-600 SSFDMDDWLNN
+600 SSFDMDDWLSN

-663 SVQGQNTGDSAADRR
+663 TVQGQNTGDSAADRR

-689 EQSSSASLR
+689 EQSSSASMR

>member
-26 STAANASSMASSAAS
+26 STAANASSMASSAAA

-106 AGQFDEVSAAARK
+106 AGQFDEVSAAARE

-148 VGGYV
+148 AGGYV

-312 LSAAEETN
+312 LSATDETN
-320 AAFEE
+320 AAFEK
-325 MPMTWSQVWTM
+325 MPLIWSQVWTM

-347 VLSGVNWLANNIDII
+347 VLGGINWLVNNIDTI
-362 GPPVLGLA
+362 GPPLLGL
-370 GALGFVA
+370 
-377 AATAAYNAQQT
+377 
-388 ITNTL
+388 
-393 MAIGAAR
+393 GAAFGVFWI
-400 AAIKNGATL
+400 AANGATI
-409 AEAAA
+409 AAGA
-414 TTTATGAQVGLNAA
+414 TTMLTTATNFLSIGFGVLTGNTAA
-428 MLASPVTWVVGGVM
+428 ASAAVLTYNSALMASPVTWAVGGIM
-442 LLIGALYGGVA
+442 LLTGALYGGVA

-465 TGIITGAMGGLFAF
+465 TGIITGGIAAIVAIG
-479 VGNGFILLWNIIGEA
+479 GNGFILLWNTIGSFA
-494 ATFLENV
+494 NFFGNV
-501 FIHPVEVVKFLFL
+501 FTHPVAAVETLFL
-514 GMAES
+514 DMVAN
-519 VLSYIS
+519 VLGAIS
-525 QMMQGIQ
+525 GLAQGIQ
-532 DTVNKIPGV
+532 DVANSFGL
-541 EVDIT
+541 DWDLT
-546 SGINGLISDIQSK
+546 SGINSWRDKALSESARIKEASGLTEYAPAIDYLNPSSMASEWYTWGSK
-559 SQSIIDN
+559 
-566 TQWKEYDPIAYM
+566 
-578 NIGEWAAKGY
+578 
-588 SLGANFNPFGSG
+588 LNPFGSG
-600 SSFDMDDWLNN
+600 SSFDMDDWLSN

-630 SVSLAD
+630 SVSLAE

-663 SVQGQNTGDSAADRR
+663 QVQGQNTGDSAADRR

>member
-106 AGQFDEVSAAARK
+106 AGQFDEVSAAARE

-362 GPPVLGLA
+362 GPPVVAVA
-370 GALGFVA
+370 GAFAIAGGAIALYTAQQKLSSAWTAIMA
-377 AATAAYNAQQT
+377 ARTMLLHGSTIAQTAAQY
-388 ITNTL
+388 
-393 MAIGAAR
+393 
-400 AAIKNGATL
+400 
-409 AEAAA
+409 
-414 TTTATGAQVGLNAA
+414 GLNAA
-428 MLASPVTWVVGGVM
+428 MLGSPVMWVVGGVM

-600 SSFDMDDWLNN
+600 SSFDMDDWLGN

-663 SVQGQNTGDSAADRR
+663 TVQGQNTGDSAADRR

>member
-106 AGQFDEVSAAARK
+106 AGQFDEVSAAARE

-283 GDYLGKTTGEIREL
+283 GNYLGKTTGEIREL

-362 GPPVLGLA
+362 GPPVVAVA
-370 GALGFVA
+370 GAFAIAGGAIALYTAQQKLSSAWTAIMA
-377 AATAAYNAQQT
+377 ARTMLLHGSTIAQTAAQY
-388 ITNTL
+388 
-393 MAIGAAR
+393 
-400 AAIKNGATL
+400 
-409 AEAAA
+409 
-414 TTTATGAQVGLNAA
+414 GLNAA
-428 MLASPVTWVVGGVM
+428 MLGSPVMWVVGGVM

-465 TGIITGAMGGLFAF
+465 TGIITGGIAAIVAIG
-479 VGNGFILLWNIIGEA
+479 GNGFILLWNTIGSFA
-494 ATFLENV
+494 NFFGNV
-501 FIHPVEVVKFLFL
+501 FTHPVAAVETLFL
-514 GMAES
+514 DMVAN
-519 VLSYIS
+519 VLGAIS
-525 QMMQGIQ
+525 GLAQGIQ
-532 DTVNKIPGV
+532 DVANSFGL
-541 EVDIT
+541 DWDLT
-546 SGINGLISDIQSK
+546 SGITSWRDKALSESARIKEASGLTEYAPAIDYLNPSSMAAEWYTWGSK
-559 SQSIIDN
+559 
-566 TQWKEYDPIAYM
+566 
-578 NIGEWAAKGY
+578 
-588 SLGANFNPFGSG
+588 LNPFGSG
-600 SSFDMDDWLNN
+600 SSFDMDDWLGN
-611 TDFATDISDIAGDV
+611 TDFAADISDIAGDV

-663 SVQGQNTGDSAADRR
+663 TVQGQNTGDSAADRR

>member
-106 AGQFDEVSAAARK
+106 AGQFDEVSAAARE

-312 LSAAEETN
+312 LSAADETN

-325 MPMTWSQVWTM
+325 MPLTWSQVWTM
-336 MQNTAIMALQP
+336 MQNTAIIALQP
-347 VLSGVNWLANNIDII
+347 VLGGINWLANNIDIV
-362 GPPVLGLA
+362 GPPVLGVA
-370 GALGFVA
+370 GAFVIAGGAIALYTTQQKISATWTAFMA
-377 AATAAYNAQQT
+377 ARQMLLSGATISQTAAQY
-388 ITNTL
+388 
-393 MAIGAAR
+393 
-400 AAIKNGATL
+400 
-409 AEAAA
+409 
-414 TTTATGAQVGLNAA
+414 GLNAA
-428 MLASPVTWVVGGVM
+428 MLASPIIWTVGGIM
-442 LLIGALYGGVA
+442 LLTGALYGGVA

-465 TGIITGAMGGLFAF
+465 TGIITGGIAAIVAIG
-479 VGNGFILLWNIIGEA
+479 GNGFILLWNTIGSFA
-494 ATFLENV
+494 NFFGNV
-501 FIHPVEVVKFLFL
+501 FTHPVAAVETLFL
-514 GMAES
+514 DMVAN
-519 VLSYIS
+519 VLGAIS
-525 QMMQGIQ
+525 GLAQGIQ
-532 DTVNKIPGV
+532 DVANSFGL
-541 EVDIT
+541 DWDLT
-546 SGINGLISDIQSK
+546 SGINSWRDKALSESARIKEASGLTEYAPA
-559 SQSIIDN
+559 ID
-566 TQWKEYDPIAYM
+566 Y
-578 NIGEWAAKGY
+578 
-588 SLGANFNPFGSG
+588 LNP
-600 SSFDMDDWLNN
+600 
-611 TDFATDISDIAGDV
+611 
-625 SGIQK
+625 
-630 SVSLAD
+630 
-636 EDIKSLVD
+636 
-644 MAERRYVNNIN
+644 
-655 LTAQSPVI
+655 
-663 SVQGQNTGDSAADRR
+663 
-678 ALADAIKDILV
+678 
-689 EQSSSASLR
+689 
-698 STARTK
+698 

>member
-106 AGQFDEVSAAARK
+106 AGQFDEVSAAARE

-479 VGNGFILLWNIIGEA
+479 VGNGFILLWNTIG
-494 ATFLENV
+494 TFANFFGNV
-501 FIHPVEVVKFLFL
+501 FTHPVAAVETLFL
-514 GMAES
+514 DMVAN
-519 VLSYIS
+519 VLGAIS
-525 QMMQGIQ
+525 GLAQGIQ
-532 DTVNKIPGV
+532 DVANSFGL
-541 EVDIT
+541 DWDLT
-546 SGINGLISDIQSK
+546 SGINSWRDKALSESARIKEASGLTEYAPAIDYLNPSSMAAEWYTWGSK
-559 SQSIIDN
+559 
-566 TQWKEYDPIAYM
+566 
-578 NIGEWAAKGY
+578 
-588 SLGANFNPFGSG
+588 LNPFGSG
-600 SSFDMDDWLNN
+600 SSFDMDDWLSN

-663 SVQGQNTGDSAADRR
+663 TVQGQNTGDSAADRR

-689 EQSSSASLR
+689 EQSSSASMR